1 MNQMMMNV
9 HHVIKEDTYK
19 MDIVVPLVVELH
31 SQMQKPENVKVVNH
45 HVALVMDQVQ
55 ATVTV
60 VHQEN
65 ISGII
70 NVFKHAL
77 MDHTDLGYGE
87 NVMLAILSVKL
98 VQEIQMV
105 VV

>member
-9 HHVIKEDTYK
+9 HHVIKEDSYK
-19 MDIVVPLVVELH
+19 MDIVEPLVVELH

-60 VHQEN
+60 VH
-65 ISGII
+65 
-70 NVFKHAL
+70 
-77 MDHTDLGYGE
+77 
-87 NVMLAILSVKL
+87 
-98 VQEIQMV
+98 
-105 VV
+105 